1 MNNSF
6 FNFNEAPDWASAIAQ
21 TYESFNASQDRA
33 EELEKKNDKTRIEN
47 AGVPLKIVKAGLEFS
62 PTLKKINDSLKDRA
76 EEKALEAGY
85 EGISDVE
92 LDNSKN
98 AIDDVFKLG
107 KGENFI
113 KKAALDNEDNRVYN
127 TIDYSGAHGARRKWL
142 DLQSIKER
150 TKSEFNAWLATNYPI
165 AFGSPTE
172 YAKAFS
178 AYQNGIIQN
187 ADKAGFNTK
196 FLKSELKDTFKDLK
210 STFFSTQNTKLTQQ
224 NVSKEQGRMINE
236 VTKALN
242 SDNPETAFTETST
255 YNVAFFN
262 GNLADSKRAFVNIG
276 LMGVKAGVINPDKF
290 ESVLFGEVTAKGDKT
305 KLLIE
310 KLGGG
315 PESTLWAEGIL
326 NELVEAKK
334 GILEN
339 IETERSNYSKNYAIE
354 LSKVQGEGL
363 MTKEELIDYVYVNP
377 EPRWDHS
384 MGLIP
389 ESIKGQLSAEAQDDK
404 ILIPMFEKK
413 AKLGILTKAE
423 VMKANSSSI
432 RQQYLPIAISAN
444 NLGMT
449 QEMNNMAKEAITGL
463 VNSYT
468 NETDGDKTKS
478 NKWIINKQQAELL
491 YPSLYAQ
498 AIQTAKTPQDAHAA
512 VMKILTDNMYA
523 NKYDSWGPVTT
534 RTLELQSAVE
544 HLAMD
549 KDNINTEIIVGSEK
563 YLKEAM
569 NYGEGSK
576 QVHLFYEQLG
586 KKIGVPGA
594 VLQYNQVA
602 IAKTMEGK
610 DLPIKSDITLA
621 YEKLTDEQKT
631 LLGKY
636 PSPARLARAK
646 FLAFMEDGGEGE
658 GVITWKELGVLHE
671 DVRKFVYK
679 EETGK
684 ELPVTPQLGKLEPRK
699 GDWKKLPGATRIGY
713 VVWDGKE
720 WKYSQMRG
728 RKNTQEW
735 IGSVEDY
742 KDIDGYY
749 KPFEGRSN
757 DLTTTFFGGDK
768 PINTAEEGG
777 PQVGDWYRT
786 TNKNIGALDIG
797 DLAGGE
803 SKPYVIWNGKEWV
816 YSAVKGKKPNE
827 YQGPQPLS
835 KIQEEEEFKESL
847 RQKNILRQQNY

>member
-1 MNNSF
+1 MSNSF

-33 EELEKKNDKTRIEN
+33 EALEKENDKVRIEN
-47 AGVPLKIVKAGLEFS
+47 AALPLKITKELLELS
-62 PTLKKINDSLKDRA
+62 PTLKKINDGLKDRA

-85 EGISDVE
+85 EGIGEDE
-92 LDNSKN
+92 LNNSKN
-98 AIDDVFKLG
+98 AIEDIFKLG
-107 KGENFI
+107 KGENFV

-142 DLQSIKER
+142 DLQAIKER
-150 TKSEFNAWLATNYPI
+150 TKSEFNSWLAGNYPT

-178 AYQNGIIQN
+178 AYQNGIIKN

-196 FLKSELKDTFKDLK
+196 FLKSELKDTFSDLK

-242 SDNPETAFTETST
+242 SDNPMAAFAETSS

-262 GNLADSKRAFVNIG
+262 GNMADVNRAFINIG
-276 LMGVKAGVINPDKF
+276 MMGIKAGVINPDKF

-326 NELVEAKK
+326 TELVAAKK
-334 GILEN
+334 GILTN
-339 IETERSNYSKNYAIE
+339 IEQEQSNYSKNYAIE

-363 MTKEELIDYVYVNP
+363 MTKEELVDYIYINP
-377 EPRWDHS
+377 ETRWDFT
-384 MGLIP
+384 MGNIP
-389 ESIKGQLSAEAQDDK
+389 ESVKGQLSAEAQDDK
-404 ILIPMFEKK
+404 ILVPMFEKK

-423 VMKANSSSI
+423 VMKANSSSL
-432 RQQYLPIAISAN
+432 RQQYLPTAISAN

-449 QEMNNMAKEAITGL
+449 QQMNNMAKEAITGL
-463 VNSYT
+463 VNTYT

-491 YPSLYAQ
+491 YPGLYAT
-498 AIQTAKTPQDAHAA
+498 AIQTAETPQAAHAA

-523 NKYDSWGPVTT
+523 GNYDSWGPATT

-549 KDNINTEIIVGSEK
+549 PNNVNTEIIVGSEA

-602 IAKTMEGK
+602 IAKAMEGK

-621 YEKLTDEQKT
+621 YEKLTDEQKK

-646 FLAFMEDGGEGE
+646 FLAFMEDSGEGE
-658 GVITWKELGVLHE
+658 GVITWEELGVVHE
-671 DVRKFVYK
+671 DISKFIYK

-684 ELPVTPQLGKLEPRK
+684 ELPVTPQLGKAEPRK
-699 GDWKKLPGATRIGY
+699 GDWQKLPGATRIGY
-713 VVWDGKE
+713 AVWDGKE
-720 WKYSQMRG
+720 WTYSAKRG
-728 RKNTQEW
+728 NNNQKW
-735 IGSVEDY
+735 IGPIEDY

-757 DLTTTFFGGDK
+757 DLTTTFFGGDE

-777 PQVGDWYRT
+777 PRAGDWYKV
-786 TNKNIGALDIG
+786 TNRNIGATDIG

-803 SKPYVIWNGKEWV
+803 SKPFVVWNGKEWV
-816 YSAVKGKKPNE
+816 YSAVKGKFPEE

-835 KIQEEEEFKESL
+835 KIQEEEDLIKK
-847 RQKNILRQQNY
+847 QAQ